1 MSFILGF
8 LGACIGIVVGIL
20 IIVGIIYSKV
30 QKTIGKANM
39 KELVDV
45 AKQAKSIEQQE
56 YTREKNVSGITR
68 LIEPTIIRD
77 FGDFNKD
84 FLFAKV
90 EKNLSKIFTAIEEK
104 STSIIE
110 NDNDLIYMYSTIRDK
125 ITDIK
130 NAGID
135 IKYDELRFHS
145 HAIKNY
151 LKSQGKATITI
162 SSTLEYYYS
171 DSSKSNKNKKYSNL
185 KKQTRYT
192 TNYVYVYDETK
203 IKNNEKFLSISCPNC
218 GAPLRKLGGG
228 NCEYCSTYI
237 QPVNLKSWYMISYKE
252 DY

>member
-8 LGACIGIVVGIL
+8 LGACIGIVAGIF
-20 IIVGIIYSKV
+20 IIIGIIYFKV
-30 QKTIGKANM
+30 RKAIGGANM
-39 KELVDV
+39 KELVNA
-45 AKQAKSIEQQE
+45 AKQAKTVEQQE

-68 LIEPTIIRD
+68 LIEPTIIHD
-77 FGDFNKD
+77 FSDFNKD
-84 FLFAKV
+84 FLYSKV
-90 EKNLSKIFTAIEEK
+90 ERNLSKIFTAIEDK
-104 STSIIE
+104 SLAGIE
-110 NDNDLIYMYSTIRDK
+110 NDNELIYMYSTLRDK
-125 ITDIK
+125 ITDMK
-130 NAGID
+130 NSGIN
-135 IKYDELRFHS
+135 IKYDELKFHS

-171 DSSKSNKNKKYSNL
+171 DSSKSNKNKKFENL

-203 IKNNEKFLSISCPNC
+203 FKNNEKALTISCPNC

-237 QPVNLKSWYMISYKE
+237 QPINLKSWYIISYKE